1 MDQQTIYGKSH
12 LAKIFLCYTLR
23 GDQHESI
30 LLFYCHIDN
39 FYLDWIYSAFFGT
52 NLTFLLG
59 FRCIKKFFFKDANIM
74 MIMKIIHI
82 MKTFTI
88 NRTTPI
94 QIHQNTMQLMSNTL
108 NMKIMEMHNDLSKR
122 NRLP

>member
-1 MDQQTIYGKSH
+1 MDQQTIHGKSH

-39 FYLDWIYSAFFGT
+39 FYLDWIYSAFLAPILLF
-52 NLTFLLG
+52 FLVLG
-59 FRCIKKFFFKDANIM
+59 VLRSFFKDANIM
-74 MIMKIIHI
+74 MTMKIIHI

>member
-39 FYLDWIYSAFFGT
+39 FYLDWIYSAFLAPILLF
-52 NLTFLLG
+52 FLVLG
-59 FRCIKKFFFKDANIM
+59 VLRSFFKDANIM

-108 NMKIMEMHNDLSKR
+108 NTKIMEMHNDLSKR

>member
-39 FYLDWIYSAFFGT
+39 FYLDWIYSAFLAPILLF
-52 NLTFLLG
+52 FLVLG
-59 FRCIKKFFFKDANIM
+59 VLRSFFKDANIM